1 MKLTKGQLKKIIQ
14 EETAKALQEAR
25 YQSMPRSTYRTGE
38 PDPDPPPD
46 PSIRDW
52 RRDPLEKW
60 EIGPAWTSDRRPRDW
75 TAADEERLNRQKGS
89 ERWHRG
95 EMEKRKEQDRAHWG
109 KERQKRI
116 GREEVKQAAWPEN
129 VKDPQWRSMYGV
141 PKHFTDEEAIEN
153 LHRFGERME
162 KAYKLRKPSELD
174 IRNFPHLGDG
184 RYDKY
189 FPPKRSWAKKLFGIR
204 EAAGAPG
211 QDPAKPRPSKG
222 DDPQARA
229 RIGQK
234 QVTRQQ
240 LASAEYEKSKRIR
253 GGETLGQGVTPIENS
268 ILLDVEKV
276 LTAIAEN
283 DDLNKYR
290 SILQNVVNI
299 LRKKAGV

>member
-1 MKLTKGQLKKIIQ
+1 MKLTKGQLKEIIR
-14 EETAKALQEAR
+14 EELTKALQEAR

-46 PSIRDW
+46 PSIRDY
-52 RRDPLEKW
+52 RKDPLEKW
-60 EIGPAWTSDRRPRDW
+60 EIGPAWTSDRRPGDW

-141 PKHFTDEEAIEN
+141 PKQLTDDEALES
-153 LHRFGERME
+153 LHQYGERME
-162 KAYKLRKPSELD
+162 AAYKLRKPSELD

-189 FPPKRSWAKKLFGIR
+189 FPPERSWAKKLFGMR
-204 EAAGAPG
+204 EGEDG
-211 QDPAKPRPSKG
+211 AKPLPGSRVKRKSDGKIGYRTVGTKTGKRSKFW
-222 DDPQARA
+222 D
-229 RIGQK
+229 IK
-234 QVTRQQ
+234 W
-240 LASAEYEKSKRIR
+240 S
-253 GGETLGQGVTPIENS
+253 GES
-268 ILLDVEKV
+268 VEK
-276 LTAIAEN
+276 
-283 DDLNKYR
+283 
-290 SILQNVVNI
+290 NVPRDTFTI
-299 LRKKAGV
+299 EKDK